1 MFDQPY
7 KCGMCVFGCLG
18 ICCCIT
24 SIGCLI
30 AYIKLAEQKEYAFL
44 GEVAMYTVLLSFL
57 FMVIRA
63 NIYQENK
70 NNPVTK
76 TKSTKVIPFP

>member
-30 AYIKLAEQKEYAFL
+30 AYIKLAEHKEYAFF
-44 GEVAMYTVLLSFL
+44 GRSSDVYSSFIIL
-57 FMVIRA
+57 
-63 NIYQENK
+63 IYGN
-70 NNPVTK
+70 
-76 TKSTKVIPFP
+76 

>member
-1 MFDQPY
+1 MYDQSY

-24 SIGCLI
+24 SLVCLI
-30 AYIKLAEQKEYAFL
+30 AYIKLAEYKEYEYL
-44 GEVAMYTVLLSFL
+44 GEVAVYTVLLSFL
-57 FMVIRA
+57 FMVIRS

-70 NNPVTK
+70 DINVKKPKNTK
-76 TKSTKVIPFP
+76 IIPFP

>member
-1 MFDQPY
+1 MYDQSY

-24 SIGCLI
+24 SLVCLI
-30 AYIKLAEQKEYAFL
+30 AYIKLAEYKEYEFL
-44 GEVAMYTVLLSFL
+44 GEVAVYTVLLSFL
-57 FMVIRA
+57 FMVIRS

-70 NNPVTK
+70 DSNVTK
-76 TKSTKVIPFP
+76 PKSTKVIPFP